1 MSQFIYKFEKKKL
14 EKSIAILEHDFGDL
28 WVRDDVCFQDDLD
41 KAFDNDI
48 EPIIKDMS
56 EIKSFDWK
64 LFYTIPYMEQI
75 KNKSEKKYRV
85 EEDNRHYIKIIS
97 FENNTLY
104 LCSELINNPPE
115 LIINLIKKF
124 KNVKTLYIDC
134 AHTLAGFLEDDDTN
148 DDYICQSLDNPRWWV
163 TMLTEE
169 DQSDIEDLKKI
180 KAAIDPS
187 IKIDL
192 NDPGFEGKI

>member
-1 MSQFIYKFEKKKL
+1 MNNFNYKFEKKKL
-14 EKSIAILEHDFGDL
+14 DHSNAILEHHFGDL
-28 WVRDDVCFQDDLD
+28 WIRDDVCFQEDLD
-41 KAFDNDI
+41 RAFDNDV

-75 KNKSEKKYRV
+75 KNNSEKKYKI
-85 EEDNRHYIKIIS
+85 EEDNRHYITVIS

-104 LCSELINNPPE
+104 LCSELISNPPE

-124 KNVKTLYIDC
+124 KDVNKLYIDC
-134 AHTLAGFLEDDDTN
+134 ANTSGGFLELDEAN
-148 DDYICQSLDNPRWWV
+148 DDYICQNLNNPRWWV
-163 TMLTEE
+163 NMLTDE
-169 DQSDIEDLKKI
+169 DPSDIEDLKKI

-192 NDPGFEGKI
+192 NDPELESKI

>member
-1 MSQFIYKFEKKKL
+1 MVKFEKKKL
-14 EKSIAILEHDFGDL
+14 DQSNAILEHHFGDL
-28 WVRDDVCFQDDLD
+28 WIRDDVCFQDDLD

-48 EPIIKDMS
+48 EPIIKNMS

-75 KNKSEKKYRV
+75 KSKSEKKYKIK
-85 EEDNRHYIKIIS
+85 EDNKHYVEIIS

-104 LCSELINNPPE
+104 LCSELIINPPE
-115 LIINLIKKF
+115 LIVSLIKKF
-124 KNVKTLYIDC
+124 KDVKKLYIDC
-134 AHTLAGFLEDDDTN
+134 ANTSGGFLELEEDN
-148 DDYICQSLDNPRWWV
+148 DDYICQILDNPRWEV
-163 TMLTEE
+163 YMLTEE
-169 DQSDIEDLKKI
+169 DPSDIEDLKKI

-192 NDPGFEGKI
+192 NNPELESKI

>member
-1 MSQFIYKFEKKKL
+1 MSEFNYKFEKKKL
-14 EKSIAILEHDFGDL
+14 DQSTAILEHHFGDL
-28 WVRDDVCFQDDLD
+28 WIRDDVCFQDDLD

-48 EPIIKDMS
+48 EPIIKNMS

-75 KNKSEKKYRV
+75 KNKSEKKYKI

-104 LCSELINNPPE
+104 LCSELISNPPE

-124 KNVKTLYIDC
+124 KNVKTLYIDI
-134 AHTLAGFLEDDDTN
+134 AHTSAGFLQDDDTN

-163 TMLTEE
+163 SVLTEE
-169 DQSDIEDLKKI
+169 DPSDIEDLKKI

-192 NDPGFEGKI
+192 NDPELESKI

>member
-1 MSQFIYKFEKKKL
+1 MSEFNYKFEKKKL
-14 EKSIAILEHDFGDL
+14 DQSRAILEHHFGDL
-28 WVRDDVCFQDDLD
+28 WIRDDVCFQDDLD

-75 KNKSEKKYRV
+75 KNKSEKKYKV

-104 LCSELINNPPE
+104 LCSELISNPPE
-115 LIINLIKKF
+115 LVINLIKKF

-134 AHTLAGFLEDDDTN
+134 AHTSAGFLEDDDTN

-163 TMLTEE
+163 SMLTEE
-169 DQSDIEDLKKI
+169 DPSDIEDLKKI
-180 KAAIDPS
+180 KAGIDPS

-192 NDPGFEGKI
+192 NDPELESKI

>member
-1 MSQFIYKFEKKKL
+1 MNKFNYRFENKKL
-14 EKSIAILEHDFGDL
+14 EQSEAILEHHFGDL
-28 WVRDDVCFQDDLD
+28 WIRDDVCFQDDLD
-41 KAFDNDI
+41 NAFDNDI

-75 KNKSEKKYRV
+75 KNKSEKKYKV
-85 EEDNRHYIKIIS
+85 EEDNGHYIKIIS

-104 LCSELINNPPE
+104 LCSELISNPPE
-115 LIINLIKKF
+115 LVINLIKKF

-134 AHTLAGFLEDDDTN
+134 AHTSAGFLQDDDTN

-163 TMLTEE
+163 SMLTEE
-169 DQSDIEDLKKI
+169 DSSDIEDLKKI

-192 NDPGFEGKI
+192 NDPELESKI

>member
-1 MSQFIYKFEKKKL
+1 MSSFQYKFEKKKL
-14 EKSIAILEHDFGDL
+14 DQSNAILEHYFGDL
-28 WVRDDVCFQDDLD
+28 WIRDDVCFQDDLD

-48 EPIIKDMS
+48 EPIIKNMS

-75 KNKSEKKYRV
+75 KSKSEKKYKIK
-85 EEDNRHYIKIIS
+85 EDNKHYVEIIS

-104 LCSELINNPPE
+104 LCSELIINPPE
-115 LIINLIKKF
+115 LIVSLIKKF
-124 KNVKTLYIDC
+124 KDVKKLYIDC
-134 AHTLAGFLEDDDTN
+134 ANTSGGFLELEEDN
-148 DDYICQSLDNPRWWV
+148 DDYICQILDNPRWEV
-163 TMLTEE
+163 YMLTEE
-169 DQSDIEDLKKI
+169 DPSDIEDLKKI

-192 NDPGFEGKI
+192 NNPELESKI

>member
-1 MSQFIYKFEKKKL
+1 MSHFDYKFEKKKL
-14 EKSIAILEHDFGDL
+14 DQSNAILEHHFGDL
-28 WVRDDVCFQDDLD
+28 WMRDDVCFQDDLD

-48 EPIIKDMS
+48 KPIIKDMS

-75 KNKSEKKYRV
+75 KNKPEKKYKI
-85 EEDNRHYIKIIS
+85 EEDNKHYIKIIS

-104 LCSELINNPPE
+104 LSSELISNPPE

-124 KNVKTLYIDC
+124 KDVKELYIDC
-134 AHTLAGFLEDDDTN
+134 ANTSGGFLEIDEDN
-148 DDYICQSLDNPRWWV
+148 DDYICQILDNPRWWV
-163 TMLTEE
+163 NMLNDE
-169 DQSDIEDLKKI
+169 DPSDIEDLKKI
-180 KAAIDPS
+180 KAGIDPS

-192 NDPGFEGKI
+192 NDPELESKI

>member
-1 MSQFIYKFEKKKL
+1 MSHFDYKFEKKKL
-14 EKSIAILEHDFGDL
+14 DQSNAILEHHFGDL
-28 WVRDDVCFQDDLD
+28 WMRDDVCFQDDLD

-48 EPIIKDMS
+48 KPIIKDMS

-75 KNKSEKKYRV
+75 KNKPEKKYKI
-85 EEDNRHYIKIIS
+85 EEDNKHYIKIIS

-104 LCSELINNPPE
+104 LSSELISNPPE

-124 KNVKTLYIDC
+124 KDVKELYIDC
-134 AHTLAGFLEDDDTN
+134 ANTSGGFLEIDEDN
-148 DDYICQSLDNPRWWV
+148 DDYICQILDNPRWWV
-163 TMLTEE
+163 NMLTDE
-169 DQSDIEDLKKI
+169 DPSDIEDLKKI
-180 KAAIDPS
+180 KAGIDPS

-192 NDPGFEGKI
+192 NDPELESKI

>member
-1 MSQFIYKFEKKKL
+1 MSEFNYKFEKKKL
-14 EKSIAILEHDFGDL
+14 DQSTAILEHHFGDL
-28 WVRDDVCFQDDLD
+28 WIRDDVCFQDDLD

-48 EPIIKDMS
+48 EPIIKNMS

-75 KNKSEKKYRV
+75 KNKSEKKYKI

-104 LCSELINNPPE
+104 LCSELISNPPE

-124 KNVKTLYIDC
+124 KNVKTLYIDI
-134 AHTLAGFLEDDDTN
+134 AHTSAGFLQDDDTN

-163 TMLTEE
+163 SMLTEE
-169 DQSDIEDLKKI
+169 DPSDIEDLKKI

-192 NDPGFEGKI
+192 NDPELESKI

>member
-1 MSQFIYKFEKKKL
+1 MSEFNYKFEKKKL
-14 EKSIAILEHDFGDL
+14 DQSTAILEHHFGDL
-28 WVRDDVCFQDDLD
+28 WIRDDVCFQDDLD

-48 EPIIKDMS
+48 EPIIKNMS

-75 KNKSEKKYRV
+75 KNKSEKKYKV

-104 LCSELINNPPE
+104 LCSELISNPPE

-124 KNVKTLYIDC
+124 KNVKTLYIDI
-134 AHTLAGFLEDDDTN
+134 AHTSAGFLQDDDTN

-163 TMLTEE
+163 SMLTEE
-169 DQSDIEDLKKI
+169 DPSDIEDLKKI
-180 KAAIDPS
+180 KAAIDPK

-192 NDPGFEGKI
+192 KDPELESKI

>member
-1 MSQFIYKFEKKKL
+1 MNKFNYRFDKKKL
-14 EKSIAILEHDFGDL
+14 DQSNAILEHHFGDL
-28 WVRDDVCFQDDLD
+28 WIRDDVCFQDDLD
-41 KAFDNDI
+41 KAFDSDI

-75 KNKSEKKYRV
+75 KNKSEKKYKI
-85 EEDNRHYIKIIS
+85 EDVNRHYIKIIS

-104 LCSELINNPPE
+104 LCSELISNPTE

-124 KNVKTLYIDC
+124 KDVKTLYIDC
-134 AHTLAGFLEDDDTN
+134 AHTSAGFLEDDDAN
-148 DDYICQSLDNPRWWV
+148 DDYICQILDNPRWWV
-163 TMLTEE
+163 NMLTDE
-169 DQSDIEDLKKI
+169 DPSDIEDLKII

-192 NDPGFEGKI
+192 NNPELESKI

>member
-1 MSQFIYKFEKKKL
+1 MNKFNYKFEKKKL
-14 EKSIAILEHDFGDL
+14 DQSNAILEHHFGDL
-28 WVRDDVCFQDDLD
+28 WIRDDVCFQEDLD
-41 KAFDNDI
+41 RAFDNDV

-75 KNKSEKKYRV
+75 KNNSEKKYKI
-85 EEDNRHYIKIIS
+85 EEDNRHYITVIS
-97 FENNTLY
+97 FENNNLY
-104 LCSELINNPPE
+104 LCSELISNPPE

-124 KNVKTLYIDC
+124 KDVNKLYMDC
-134 AHTLAGFLEDDDTN
+134 ANTSGGFLELDEAN
-148 DDYICQSLDNPRWWV
+148 DDYICQNLNNPRWWV
-163 TMLTEE
+163 NMLTDE
-169 DQSDIEDLKKI
+169 DPSDIEDLKKI

-192 NDPGFEGKI
+192 NDPELESKI